1 MEMQDTYTRL
11 DRSIATLLE
20 LIDKQVGLQN
30 TIVCITSTGYADP
43 EPADTGIYRIPGGE
57 FHLNRCATLLNMYL
71 MATYGAGL
79 YVEAYY
85 DQQIYLNHK
94 LLEDKQL
101 DLTDILEK
109 SAAFL
114 VQFSGVDKVYTSHQL
129 LLGSWSP
136 QIDPVRNSYHRKRSG
151 DLVVEVL
158 PGWTIVRDNGADSRV
173 VRSAETPAPLILM
186 GGGIKAEIIRTPVS
200 TDRIAP
206 TLTKVMRIRAP
217 NGCKASPLNL

>member
-1 MEMQDTYTRL
+1 
-11 DRSIATLLE
+11 
-20 LIDKQVGLQN
+20 
-30 TIVCITSTGYADP
+30 
-43 EPADTGIYRIPGGE
+43 
-57 FHLNRCATLLNMYL
+57 MYL

-94 LLEDKQL
+94 LLEDKQH

-136 QIDPVRNSYHRKRSG
+136 RSTPSATAITANVRATWS
-151 DLVVEVL
+151 
-158 PGWTIVRDNGADSRV
+158 
-173 VRSAETPAPLILM
+173 
-186 GGGIKAEIIRTPVS
+186 
-200 TDRIAP
+200 
-206 TLTKVMRIRAP
+206 
-217 NGCKASPLNL
+217 